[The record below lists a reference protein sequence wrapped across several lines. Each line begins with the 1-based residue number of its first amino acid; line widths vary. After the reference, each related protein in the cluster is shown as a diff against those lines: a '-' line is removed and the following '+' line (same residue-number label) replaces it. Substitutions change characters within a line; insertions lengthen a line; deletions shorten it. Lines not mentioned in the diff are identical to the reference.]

1 MAAGKVQKDV
11 DAVVK
16 GRKLVIKNSILL
28 PMYTVQLLDNTKV
41 RIYRQKSFVSNERGS
56 IEGWFVFRWR
66 FLNLKVLRSFKNRVV
81 FRRLL

>member
-1 MAAGKVQKDV
+1 MTAGKVQKDV

-41 RIYRQKSFVSNERGS
+41 RIYRQKSFVSNERVQSRDGLCS
-56 IEGWFVFRWR
+56 DGDF
-66 FLNLKVLRSFKNRVV
+66 
-81 FRRLL
+81 